1 MAAVF
6 HTVGSHHQGSHP
18 LDVSR
23 VMIPLTQIHGSPDP
37 GSMHLHIP
45 HTASRDTALRVCC
58 TTPWACTCMLLRGIP
73 GLLWS
78 IHHRRISP
86 PGISSSGCLPGHDP
100 THQDPRIS
108 GSLDLYTPHLHEL
121 RSWCAVCVYQ
131 HAWAQ
136 RTRTPYSTY
145 RASGVTPDP
154 MPHTFGPRCR
164 SRDLPSGV
172 IPGSMDPGI
181 SPLRYIAF
189 ALGLGLRPLGL
200 LLHPNLWPSGPP
212 V

>member
-1 MAAVF
+1 VSNHSILHPGILHYAYAVLRHGVYGHAALCIRMAAVF

-108 GSLDLYTPHLHEL
+108 GSRISTLHISTSCGAGAL
-121 RSWCAVCVYQ
+121 HVCTSTHGHSV
-131 HAWAQ
+131 
-136 RTRTPYSTY
+136 RVRRTPRT
-145 RASGVTPDP
+145 V
-154 MPHTFGPRCR
+154 H
-164 SRDLPSGV
+164 
-172 IPGSMDPGI
+172 
-181 SPLRYIAF
+181 
-189 ALGLGLRPLGL
+189 LG
-200 LLHPNLWPSGPP
+200 
-212 V
+212 

>member
-1 MAAVF
+1 M
-6 HTVGSHHQGSHP
+6 
-18 LDVSR
+18 
-23 VMIPLTQIHGSPDP
+23 
-37 GSMHLHIP
+37 
-45 HTASRDTALRVCC
+45 
-58 TTPWACTCMLLRGIP
+58 
-73 GLLWS
+73 
-78 IHHRRISP
+78 
-86 PGISSSGCLPGHDP
+86 
-100 THQDPRIS
+100 DPRIQ
-108 GSLDLYTPHLHEL
+108 DLYTPHLHEL

-181 SPLRYIAF
+181 SLLGTSHSLWGWGY
-189 ALGLGLRPLGL
+189 ALSGCCFVLT
-200 LLHPNLWPSGPP
+200 SGPLVLRSNPRASSCSGSLWDHRPMALPFWDIP
-212 V
+212 VMLRSSIRMYPRSSPRVISRCPDEDML

>member
-1 MAAVF
+1 
-6 HTVGSHHQGSHP
+6 
-18 LDVSR
+18 
-23 VMIPLTQIHGSPDP
+23 
-37 GSMHLHIP
+37 
-45 HTASRDTALRVCC
+45 
-58 TTPWACTCMLLRGIP
+58 
-73 GLLWS
+73 
-78 IHHRRISP
+78 
-86 PGISSSGCLPGHDP
+86 
-100 THQDPRIS
+100 
-108 GSLDLYTPHLHEL
+108 
-121 RSWCAVCVYQ
+121 VYQ

-200 LLHPNLWPSGPP
+200 LLCLTSGPLVLRSNPRASSCSGSLWIIDQWLSHSGTSRSCSDHPSGCIPDHLLGSSHDVQMRTCSRSSTTSLILWMSSVLGCSSP
-212 V
+212 HLPQHALAGASYCQ